1 MAFLVD
7 IADGDVIGPK
17 LVVQERMIASAGTGI
32 LLVTQYRDREELRVV
47 WPIDNSGGE
56 NATVPG
62 TWPYGGNTYTRETAA
77 VKRGAGQ
84 LAGLYEAVYT
94 RHSAW
99 RSSP

>member
-17 LVVQERMIASAGTGI
+17 LVLQDRSLAAVGTTI

-47 WPIDNSGGE
+47 WPIDNTGGE

-62 TWPYGGNTYTRETAA
+62 TWTYGGNSYTRETAGP
-77 VKRGAGQ
+77 KRGYGQ
-84 LAGLYEAVYT
+84 LGALYEAVYT

-99 RSSP
+99 RSEP